1 MRMKSTK
8 EDLDSI
14 LHFIDCSQG
23 LKSLGIESGQLKIIQ
38 SADDKV
44 FAFKLEDIS
53 EILHRQDLESKL
65 FLQINFRN
73 SNKILLTENLVGFKP
88 QSTLGLDMTKLPKV
102 VTTPDLLS
110 VYEAIEEAIGTDQID
125 HEIEI
130 LKKVYLSIIDGGE
143 RVGFEL
149 KKERLWLNRL
159 MGSKLRA
166 SA

>member
-1 MRMKSTK
+1 MKSIK

-14 LHFIDCSQG
+14 LHFIDCSHG
-23 LKSLGIESGQLKIIQ
+23 LKSLGVESGHLKIIQ

-44 FAFKLEDIS
+44 FSFSLEDVS
-53 EILHRQDLESKL
+53 EVLHRQDSESKL

-88 QSTLGLDMTKLPKV
+88 HHTLGLDMTKLPKV

-110 VYEAIEEAIGTDQID
+110 VYEAIEEAIGSEQID

-130 LKKVYLSIIDGGE
+130 LKKVYLSIIEGGE
-143 RVGFEL
+143 KVGFEL
-149 KKERLWLNRL
+149 KKERLWLTRL